1 MTVFSLH
8 VPNILENTVKRKHIR
23 KQSYDVKG
31 YIPIIFFHIGSP
43 QPQYLLNC
51 LFIVLFVSQV
61 HYNVISNKYKPL
73 NYTSSIKFVYF

>member
-31 YIPIIFFHIGSP
+31 YIPIIFFPHWIPPTSIP
-43 QPQYLLNC
+43 FKLSFYSAIC
-51 LFIVLFVSQV
+51 LKGTL
-61 HYNVISNKYKPL
+61 
-73 NYTSSIKFVYF
+73 